1 MPLDVHATEEEDKL
15 VVLSSLN
22 RLGGCTEEQLLRFLV
37 ENALMNQFQFYL
49 ALGGLKEAGFIREA
63 RHLEG
68 TLLILTPQGRESV
81 EMFASRIRAS
91 QTEKLNV
98 NAPAWKR
105 RIRDELQMPAA
116 WQETDN
122 GFAVTLRALEGGAEI
137 FSMTLTAATKAQA
150 KRFCSNEGT
159 GEALLRALAK
169 PRAVSVSDDHGAARR
184 DGKRRKKFVK
194 PARKQKKK
202 TKSKKTETF
211 DGNGKRGA

>member
-81 EMFASRIRAS
+81 EMFASHIRAS
-91 QTEKLNV
+91 QTEKLNA

-150 KRFCSNEGT
+150 KRFCERWPSRAPFLYQTIMEQL
-159 GEALLRALAK
+159 GEAESEEK
-169 PRAVSVSDDHGAARR
+169 NS
-184 DGKRRKKFVK
+184 
-194 PARKQKKK
+194 
-202 TKSKKTETF
+202 
-211 DGNGKRGA
+211 